1 MIDFH
6 SHILPGIDDGS
17 RNMEQSIQILKEA
30 KEAGFSKVIS
40 TSHYMEEYFECDE
53 AKRRELLEYYVNA
66 RLDKSIQSY
75 YEELMD
81 SYNALT
87 KRDAARVLRR
97 AVEGERK

>member
-1 MIDFH
+1 MTNKEVIDTLH
-6 SHILPGIDDGS
+6 RMLDDICAHH
-17 RNMEQSIQILKEA
+17 R
-30 KEAGFSKVIS
+30 
-40 TSHYMEEYFECDE
+40 
-53 AKRRELLEYYVNA
+53 KRRELLEYYVNA

-97 AVEGERK
+97 AVEGEKR

>member
-1 MIDFH
+1 MTNKEVKDTLH
-6 SHILPGIDDGS
+6 KMLDDIHAHN
-17 RNMEQSIQILKEA
+17 RR
-30 KEAGFSKVIS
+30 
-40 TSHYMEEYFECDE
+40 
-53 AKRRELLEYYVNA
+53 RRELLEYYVNT

-97 AVEGERK
+97 AMEGEKR

>member
-1 MIDFH
+1 MTNEEVKSTLHRMLDDIH
-6 SHILPGIDDGS
+6 SHNG
-17 RNMEQSIQILKEA
+17 
-30 KEAGFSKVIS
+30 
-40 TSHYMEEYFECDE
+40 
-53 AKRRELLEYYVNA
+53 KRRELLEYYVNA

-97 AVEGERK
+97 ATEGERK